1 MNTIE
6 LRGVSKVIKNNVVL
20 DNINMKFENNKIYGL
35 KGRNGSGK
43 SMLLKMISGLIYPTE
58 GSVIIN
64 GKELHKEIESPG
76 NLGIVIENAG
86 LYPDLT
92 GFDNLKYLASIKGNT
107 SNDDI
112 RKAIERVGLDP
123 HDKKIIKKYSLG
135 MKQKIVI
142 VQAIM
147 EKPDFLLLDEPT
159 NALDEKGI
167 ELLRQIV
174 KEEFARGALV
184 LIASHNEEDL
194 KLLCDKVIV
203 MSEGKING
211 EYINS
216 WGGIWDY
223 V

>member
-142 VQAIM
+142 AQAIM

-216 WGGIWDY
+216 
-223 V
+223 

>member
-6 LRGVSKVIKNNVVL
+6 LKGVSKVIKKNVVL
-20 DNINMKFENNKIYGL
+20 DNIDIKFESDKVYGL

-43 SMLLKMISGLIYPTE
+43 SMLLRLISGLVYPTE
-58 GSVIIN
+58 GSVLIN
-64 GKELHKEIESPG
+64 GKVLHKEIESPG
-76 NLGIVIENAG
+76 NIGIVIENAG

-92 GFDNLKYLASIKGNT
+92 GFDNLKYLASIKGQV
-107 SNDDI
+107 SEEGI
-112 RKAIERVGLDP
+112 RRAIERVGLDP
-123 HDKKIIKKYSLG
+123 YDKKILKKYSLG

-142 VQAIM
+142 AQAIM

-203 MSEGKING
+203 MSEGKISG
-211 EYINS
+211 EYINF
-216 WGGIWDY
+216 
-223 V
+223 

>member
-6 LRGVSKVIKNNVVL
+6 LKGVSKVIKKNVVL
-20 DNINMKFENNKIYGL
+20 DNIDIKFESDKVYGL

-43 SMLLKMISGLIYPTE
+43 SMLLRLISGLVYPTG
-58 GSVIIN
+58 GSVLIN
-64 GKELHKEIESPG
+64 GKVLHKEIESPG
-76 NLGIVIENAG
+76 NIGIVIENAG

-92 GFDNLKYLASIKGNT
+92 GFDNLKYLASIKGQV
-107 SNDDI
+107 SEEGI
-112 RKAIERVGLDP
+112 RRAIERVGLDP
-123 HDKKIIKKYSLG
+123 YDKKILKKYSLG

-142 VQAIM
+142 AQAIM

-203 MSEGKING
+203 MSEGKISG
-211 EYINS
+211 EYINF
-216 WGGIWDY
+216 
-223 V
+223 

>member
-216 WGGIWDY
+216 
-223 V
+223 